1 MALYTYRALTREGK
15 RASGVLEAASLQEVR
30 ERLVRMQLL
39 PVEIIPAKQAEAT
52 SWWEWIKRSVS
63 ARVSLQ
69 DTIFFTKQLAVLLRA
84 GVPLLD
90 ALELLMEQTEKGLR
104 KIVVD
109 LKDSVKEGRS
119 FADALSDFPHIF
131 NTTYVQLVR
140 AGEASG
146 RLEIILE
153 RLVEQMERSYELRKK
168 VQAAMRLPLI
178 QLGIVLM
185 VVVVLLTQVVPQIQ
199 SVFQEQGG
207 TLPLSS
213 RILIALSNFMVDYYL
228 WLLAGIIAC
237 GALFYA
243 WKSSESGARLWDWSL
258 LHMPIFGYFVRMRA
272 IVEFCSTLG
281 MLVEAG
287 VNLSEALKIVSRVI
301 DNRIIVD
308 TLQAASEKIVKQGK
322 ITVYLKETGV
332 FPPVALYLIKTGEES
347 GQLAQM
353 LLTVARTYDAELRE
367 AADGLAARL
376 NPLMIVVM
384 GGVVGFIVLAI
395 GGPIMKMTE
404 VIKQS
409 THTTR
414 GI

>member
-15 RASGVLEAASLQEVR
+15 RTSGTLEATSVQEVR
-30 ERLVRMQLL
+30 DRLVKMQLL
-39 PVEIIPAKQAEAT
+39 PVEVLLAKQAGAA
-52 SWWEWIKRSVS
+52 SWWEWIKQSFSR
-63 ARVSLQ
+63 RVSLQ

-90 ALELLMEQTEKGLR
+90 ALELLIEQTEKSLR
-104 KIVVD
+104 TIVID
-109 LKDSVKEGRS
+109 LKDAVKEGRS
-119 FADALSDFPHIF
+119 FADALNDFPRTF

-153 RLVEQMERSYELRKK
+153 RLVEQMERSYELRKR
-168 VQAAMRLPLI
+168 VSGAMRLPLI
-178 QLGIVLM
+178 QLGIVVM

-199 SVFQEQGG
+199 AVFQEQGG
-207 TLPLSS
+207 ALPLSS
-213 RILIALSNFMVDYYL
+213 RILIALSDFMVNYYL
-228 WLLAGIIAC
+228 WLLGVLILFA
-237 GALFYA
+237 ALFYA
-243 WKSSESGARLWDWSL
+243 WKSSDSGARTWDWAML
-258 LHMPIFGYFVRMRA
+258 NMPVFGYFVRMRA

-308 TLQAASEKIVKQGK
+308 ALQAASEKIVKQGK
-322 ITVYLKETGV
+322 ITIYLKEAKI
-332 FPPVALYLIKTGEES
+332 FPAVALYLIKTGEES

-367 AADGLAARL
+367 AADNLSTRL
-376 NPLMIVVM
+376 NPIMIVVM
-384 GGVVGFIVLAI
+384 GGIVGFIVMAI
-395 GGPIMKMTE
+395 GSPMMKMTD
-404 VIKQS
+404 VIKES
-409 THTTR
+409 TRMTR
-414 GI
+414 NV